1 MPAAERR
8 DQLLDVLARLIL
20 DEGYASVSID
30 RVAREAGIART
41 VVYAQF
47 DNLAGMHTALADRN
61 ERRIFAQVSGVL
73 PDIAADDDPDVMASA
88 AFAAFLGV
96 VADDPTTWRLAL
108 LPRDGAPIA
117 LRDRVIQGRAT
128 ILALLTPV
136 CAAGLERR
144 GGPADMDPEILAHL
158 ILAGAEEAGRM
169 VLESPD
175 AGTEARLATF
185 VQTALAALR
194 P

>member
-20 DEGYASVSID
+20 DEGYAAVSID

-47 DNLAGMHTALADRN
+47 DNLDGLHTALADRN
-61 ERRIFAQVSGVL
+61 EQRIFQQVSSVL
-73 PDIAADDDPDVMASA
+73 PDIAADDDPDVMAVA

-96 VADDPTTWRLAL
+96 IAADPATWRLAL

-117 LRDRVIQGRAT
+117 LRDRVVQGRAT
-128 ILALLTPV
+128 ILALLTPL
-136 CAAGLERR
+136 CATGLERR
-144 GGPADMDPEILAHL
+144 GGPEGMDPEVLAHL
-158 ILAGAEEAGRM
+158 ILASAEEAGRM
-169 VLESPD
+169 VLETPG
-175 AGTEARLATF
+175 AATEARLTAF
-185 VQTALAALR
+185 VETALAALR